1 LIWTLQS
8 GKLSVSNQDSACLY
22 FAHILETD
30 YLWGSFTI
38 FFGIVFFFVIPND
51 QASAFFLNK
60 REKYVAVE
68 RLRTNQAVVENP
80 HFQWYQAR
88 EALTDPRC
96 LLMIPLAFLNVI
108 PNACVS
114 TFSPIV
120 LKGMGYTSLQTI
132 IMVSFT
138 DKFRQ
143 TGRLAKSLIC

>member
-1 LIWTLQS
+1 M
-8 GKLSVSNQDSACLY
+8 
-22 FAHILETD
+22 
-30 YLWGSFTI
+30 
-38 FFGIVFFFVIPND
+38 FFFVVPND

-68 RLRTNQAVVENP
+68 RLRQNQAVVENP

-120 LKGMGYTSLQTI
+120 LKGMGYTSLETI
-132 IMVSFT
+132 IMV
-138 DKFRQ
+138 
-143 TGRLAKSLIC
+143 RLECRTCREVVPS